1 MECTKL
7 FSGDH
12 EPETVLLY
20 QDSGGS
26 FEPDSIVKDHSD
38 ETLTLSLA
46 QQSTDKLLN
55 RDQPVHKEQDI
66 HIILKYNEDL
76 YLHATTQEL
85 ITVDCS
91 SILQIDQN
99 VAPTLAD
106 SEQDLQPFQTHFVIT
121 DNESDDLITTPS
133 IDLIFKLDSMSSTE
147 NEQKYHDLCMSTA
160 QTAFDVECTIA
171 ARSERV
177 QSMLTQHVDTLK
189 SLNSQQVR

>member
-12 EPETVLLY
+12 EPEILLLY
-20 QDSGGS
+20 QDSDGS

-76 YLHATTQEL
+76 YLHATT
-85 ITVDCS
+85 
-91 SILQIDQN
+91 
-99 VAPTLAD
+99 
-106 SEQDLQPFQTHFVIT
+106 
-121 DNESDDLITTPS
+121 
-133 IDLIFKLDSMSSTE
+133 
-147 NEQKYHDLCMSTA
+147 
-160 QTAFDVECTIA
+160 
-171 ARSERV
+171 
-177 QSMLTQHVDTLK
+177 
-189 SLNSQQVR
+189 